1 MIVSRQQQREIALI
15 VITHRSIFQTVAKQ
29 KGLNYGEQSALIWM
43 SPVDLEAMGAK
54 DDAIIRL
61 ENPVSSIVVKA
72 KSDADC
78 QEGFAR
84 MLVSLYSNRLVEYRP
99 SVAKLPN
106 FKRIEVVA
114 KPTAEPVTLLSDLE
128 GD

>member
-1 MIVSRQQQREIALI
+1 MIVSQQQQREIALI
-15 VITHRSIFQTVAKQ
+15 VITHRSIFQIVAKQ
-29 KGLNYGEQSALIWM
+29 KELNYEEQSAMIWM
-43 SPVDLEAMGAK
+43 SPVDLKAVGVIN
-54 DDAIIRL
+54 DATIRL
-61 ENPVSSIVVKA
+61 ENPVSSIIVKA

-84 MLVSLYSNRLVEYRP
+84 MLVSPYSNRLVEYKP

-114 KPTAEPVTLLSDLE
+114 KPTTEPVTLLSDLE